1 MVDKVPFGN
10 GAIGFSDQF
19 TVLDDLVT
27 LGKVLQRDLVALGNV
42 LFGADGKQLAAF
54 LIDNVFSLRNLGD
67 AGHHIVGLIHHQRVN
82 FHGGPPIFWHCFVAV
97 VF

>member
-1 MVDKVPFGN
+1 MVDKVSFGN
-10 GAIGFSDQF
+10 GAVGFSDQF